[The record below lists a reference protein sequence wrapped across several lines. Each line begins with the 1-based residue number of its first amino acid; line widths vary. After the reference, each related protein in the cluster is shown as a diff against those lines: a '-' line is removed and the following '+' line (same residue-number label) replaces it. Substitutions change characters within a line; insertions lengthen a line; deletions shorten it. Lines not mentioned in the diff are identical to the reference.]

1 MQKGIDL
8 SVYQSNVDYTK
19 LKNQGIEFAI
29 IRCGYGKNSNQKDKM
44 FEKHYNGLKSC
55 NIKIGAYL
63 YSYAKTVES
72 GIQEAK
78 NCLKFIEGKTFDLPI
93 FYDLEDS
100 ITRQYL
106 RKPEIT
112 ECAIKFC
119 EEIEKAGY
127 KVGVYASLDWF
138 KNCIDANKLIE
149 KNYKIW
155 LAQWSIQVT
164 KEFKVDYWQYTSKGK
179 IDGIV
184 GKVDMNY
191 FLNEEKENV
200 NNVNNSVD
208 NSKENEIIYVVK
220 KGDNLT
226 KIAKEFNTTINELV
240 KLNNIKNPNFIY
252 VGQKIKIN
260 KTNYTNDNK
269 IYYTVKLG
277 DNLSIIAKKFNTTVS
292 ELVRL
297 NNIQNP
303 NLIYANQ
310 KLRVK

>member
-1 MQKGIDL
+1 MQKGIYL
-8 SVYQSNVDYTK
+8 SVYQTNVDYMK
-19 LKNQGIEFAI
+19 LKEQGIEFAI

-44 FEKHYNGLKSC
+44 FEKHYTGLKYAG
-55 NIKIGAYL
+55 IKIGAYL

-106 RKPEIT
+106 RNPEIT

-127 KVGVYASLDWF
+127 KAGVYASLDWF
-138 KNCIDANKLIE
+138 KNCIDVNKLIE

-164 KEFKVDYWQYTSKGK
+164 KEFKVDFWQYTSKGK

-184 GKVDMNY
+184 GNVDMNY

-200 NNVNNSVD
+200 NNVNNSGD
-208 NSKENEIIYVVK
+208 NSKENEIIYTVK

-226 KIAKEFNTTINELV
+226 KIAKEFNTTVNEIV
-240 KLNNIKNPNFIY
+240 KLNNIQNPNFIY
-252 VGQKIKIN
+252 EGQKIKIN
-260 KTNYTNDNK
+260 KTNYTK
-269 IYYTVKLG
+269 ETQSYYTVKLG
-277 DNLSIIAKKFNTTVS
+277 DNLTKIANKFNTTVS

-310 KLRVK
+310 KLRIN